1 MPLSALLTSLIP
13 DETNPMGTDFV
24 GGAEPLPARPGAP
37 GQVVP
42 GTDFAGGAKPLAV
55 EATEEHAA

>member
-13 DETNPMGTDFV
+13 DETNPMGTDF
-24 GGAEPLPARPGAP
+24 
-37 GQVVP
+37 
-42 GTDFAGGAKPLAV
+42 AGGAKPLAV